1 MATLEK
7 RPRVHSDSDGVPCR
21 KWPKC
26 SKNDESEPA
35 VRVMEDLS
43 PSAALAKRNAAL
55 PVVDLTSPGAG
66 LRSSVGLQAEC
77 WAIIHRSDSAT
88 LTVRCCQLLLV
99 FTVFVLQKKL
109 LKKQL
114 AAAVGV
120 ERLDEAQKK
129 QLGMVWAA
137 ASGTAQQQ
145 VVDINAVIGR

>member
-1 MATLEK
+1 M
-7 RPRVHSDSDGVPCR
+7 
-21 KWPKC
+21 
-26 SKNDESEPA
+26 
-35 VRVMEDLS
+35 
-43 PSAALAKRNAAL
+43 
-55 PVVDLTSPGAG
+55 
-66 LRSSVGLQAEC
+66 
-77 WAIIHRSDSAT
+77 
-88 LTVRCCQLLLV
+88 